1 MPLPRG
7 GEVDRRSGSGGGG
20 GGGGDG
26 DGDEEAW
33 RRWAVLVATV
43 WIQAVT
49 GTNLDFSAYSSAL
62 KSSLGISQGA
72 LNYLATASDLGKAL
86 GWSSGLALLYMPL
99 HGVLLVSAAL
109 GLAAYAVQYC
119 CLVFLNPSSLAVRY
133 PLVFLVCLVAGCS
146 ICWFNTVCF
155 VLCIRSFSASN
166 RPLALS
172 LSISF
177 NGLSA
182 AFYTLFANA
191 FSPTS
196 PSVYLLLNAIL
207 PLAASILAL
216 PAILLCHTHDNH
228 LQSVPRYD
236 RRVFLSLYIL
246 AFITGIYLVVFGS
259 LNTTRSAA
267 AWVILTGAMVLLAL
281 PLIIPACSSCSY
293 VDTHSIDSA
302 SHNDDPHKPL
312 LVGNH
317 LQNGSNAVMEKAM
330 EQQLQGSSCGTILD
344 KGRLVVLGE
353 EHSAKRL
360 IGCVDFWLYYTA
372 YFCGATVGLVY
383 SNNLGQI
390 AQSLHQQSQLT
401 MLLAVYSSFSFF
413 GRLLSAL
420 PDFLHRKVSL
430 ARTGWLAAALVPM
443 PMAFF
448 LMRKQ
453 QDGSTLAVG
462 TALIGLSSGFIFAAA
477 VSVTSELFGPNSIG
491 VNHNIL
497 ITNIPLGSLLYGQI
511 AALVYDAN
519 GQRMRVM
526 DNHTGMIDTMIVCM
540 GVKCYSTTFFVW
552 GCITL
557 LGLASSIVLFIRTK
571 PVYASTASRS
581 SCEHLHQV
589 SRLDAE
595 QRGNE
600 GSDRRTEAGMDHEEL
615 HGGAYGGPDR
625 RDLQP
630 VVTDVFEEE
639 APRGPE
645 TQREDDE
652 EAEAGSLRGALGW
665 LRLDGVAADIISI
678 AVPAVLALAAD
689 PITALVDTAFVGHI
703 GSAELAAVGA
713 SASVFN
719 LVSKLF
725 NVPLLNVT
733 TSFVAEQQ
741 AVDANSSSTTGQRDE
756 FLTPQKKASQQ
767 KKVLPA
773 VSTSLALAAGI
784 GLLEMVALIVGSG
797 TLMNIIGIPV
807 DSPMRAPAEQFL
819 TLRAYGAPPIIVA
832 LAAQGAF
839 RGFLDTKTPL
849 YAVGAGNLLNAIL
862 DAVLIFPLG
871 LGVSGAA
878 LATVSSEYLTA
889 FILLWKLNNEVDL
902 FSWNIIGDGVIRYL
916 KSGGLLIGRT
926 IAVLLTL
933 TLSTSLAAREGPVP
947 MAGYEICLQV
957 WLTISLLNDA
967 LALAGQALL
976 ASEYARGNYKQARM
990 VVYRILQVGGV
1001 TGVVLAA
1008 TLFVGFGSLSL
1019 LFTDDPA
1026 VLDVAQ
1032 SGVWFVT
1039 ISQPVNAIAF
1049 VADGLYYGVSDFAY
1063 AAYSTFFAG
1072 AVSSVFV
1079 LIAAPNFGL
1088 GGIWAGL
1095 TLFMSLRAIAG
1106 FWRLGSKGGPWEIIW
1121 SESE

>member
-7 GEVDRRSGSGGGG
+7 GEVEGGGRRRI
-20 GGGGDG
+20 GGGDG
-26 DGDEEAW
+26 DDDEAW

-43 WIQAVT
+43 WIQALT
-49 GTNLDFSAYSSAL
+49 GTNFDFSAYSSAL
-62 KSSLGISQGA
+62 KSSLGISQEA

-86 GWSSGLALLYMPL
+86 GWSSGLALLHMPL

-109 GLAAYAVQYC
+109 GLAAYAAQYC
-119 CLVFLNPSSLAVRY
+119 CLVFLNPSSSLAIPY
-133 PLVFLVCLVAGCS
+133 PLVFLVCLIAGCS

-216 PAILLCHTHDNH
+216 PAILLCHTHDSH

-236 RRVFLSLYIL
+236 RRVFLGLYIL

-259 LNTTRSAA
+259 LNTTRAA

-302 SHNDDPHKPL
+302 SHDDPHKPL
-312 LVGNH
+312 LVSNH
-317 LQNGSNAVMEKAM
+317 LQNESNAVMEKSM
-330 EQQLQGSSCGTILD
+330 EQQLQGSNCGTILD

-420 PDFLHRKVSL
+420 PDFLHRKVTL

-443 PMAFF
+443 PMALF
-448 LMRKQ
+448 LMQKQ

-519 GQRMRVM
+519 GQRMRVT

-571 PVYASTASRS
+571 PAYASTASR
-581 SCEHLHQV
+581 Q
-589 SRLDAE
+589 
-595 QRGNE
+595 
-600 GSDRRTEAGMDHEEL
+600 
-615 HGGAYGGPDR
+615 
-625 RDLQP
+625 
-630 VVTDVFEEE
+630 
-639 APRGPE
+639 
-645 TQREDDE
+645 
-652 EAEAGSLRGALGW
+652 
-665 LRLDGVAADIISI
+665 
-678 AVPAVLALAAD
+678 
-689 PITALVDTAFVGHI
+689 
-703 GSAELAAVGA
+703 
-713 SASVFN
+713 
-719 LVSKLF
+719 LVS
-725 NVPLLNVT
+725 T
-733 TSFVAEQQ
+733 
-741 AVDANSSSTTGQRDE
+741 
-756 FLTPQKKASQQ
+756 
-767 KKVLPA
+767 
-773 VSTSLALAAGI
+773 
-784 GLLEMVALIVGSG
+784 
-797 TLMNIIGIPV
+797 
-807 DSPMRAPAEQFL
+807 
-819 TLRAYGAPPIIVA
+819 
-832 LAAQGAF
+832 
-839 RGFLDTKTPL
+839 
-849 YAVGAGNLLNAIL
+849 
-862 DAVLIFPLG
+862 
-871 LGVSGAA
+871 
-878 LATVSSEYLTA
+878 
-889 FILLWKLNNEVDL
+889 
-902 FSWNIIGDGVIRYL
+902 
-916 KSGGLLIGRT
+916 
-926 IAVLLTL
+926 
-933 TLSTSLAAREGPVP
+933 
-947 MAGYEICLQV
+947 
-957 WLTISLLNDA
+957 
-967 LALAGQALL
+967 
-976 ASEYARGNYKQARM
+976 
-990 VVYRILQVGGV
+990 
-1001 TGVVLAA
+1001 
-1008 TLFVGFGSLSL
+1008 
-1019 LFTDDPA
+1019 FTN
-1026 VLDVAQ
+1026 
-1032 SGVWFVT
+1032 F
-1039 ISQPVNAIAF
+1039 PVNRE
-1049 VADGLYYGVSDFAY
+1049 
-1063 AAYSTFFAG
+1063 T
-1072 AVSSVFV
+1072 
-1079 LIAAPNFGL
+1079 P
-1088 GGIWAGL
+1088 
-1095 TLFMSLRAIAG
+1095 
-1106 FWRLGSKGGPWEIIW
+1106 
-1121 SESE
+1121 

>member
-1 MPLPRG
+1 M
-7 GEVDRRSGSGGGG
+7 
-20 GGGGDG
+20 
-26 DGDEEAW
+26 A
-33 RRWAVLVATV
+33 AT
-43 WIQAVT
+43 
-49 GTNLDFSAYSSAL
+49 
-62 KSSLGISQGA
+62 
-72 LNYLATASDLGKAL
+72 
-86 GWSSGLALLYMPL
+86 
-99 HGVLLVSAAL
+99 
-109 GLAAYAVQYC
+109 
-119 CLVFLNPSSLAVRY
+119 
-133 PLVFLVCLVAGCS
+133 
-146 ICWFNTVCF
+146 
-155 VLCIRSFSASN
+155 
-166 RPLALS
+166 
-172 LSISF
+172 
-177 NGLSA
+177 
-182 AFYTLFANA
+182 
-191 FSPTS
+191 SPT
-196 PSVYLLLNAIL
+196 ATR
-207 PLAASILAL
+207 
-216 PAILLCHTHDNH
+216 PA
-228 LQSVPRYD
+228 
-236 RRVFLSLYIL
+236 
-246 AFITGIYLVVFGS
+246 
-259 LNTTRSAA
+259 
-267 AWVILTGAMVLLAL
+267 
-281 PLIIPACSSCSY
+281 
-293 VDTHSIDSA
+293 
-302 SHNDDPHKPL
+302 
-312 LVGNH
+312 
-317 LQNGSNAVMEKAM
+317 
-330 EQQLQGSSCGTILD
+330 
-344 KGRLVVLGE
+344 
-353 EHSAKRL
+353 
-360 IGCVDFWLYYTA
+360 
-372 YFCGATVGLVY
+372 
-383 SNNLGQI
+383 
-390 AQSLHQQSQLT
+390 
-401 MLLAVYSSFSFF
+401 
-413 GRLLSAL
+413 
-420 PDFLHRKVSL
+420 
-430 ARTGWLAAALVPM
+430 AAALIRVPRSGINRVSL
-443 PMAFF
+443 PCCHRRATPWRRPPRCS
-448 LMRKQ
+448 RK
-453 QDGSTLAVG
+453 G
-462 TALIGLSSGFIFAAA
+462 
-477 VSVTSELFGPNSIG
+477 
-491 VNHNIL
+491 
-497 ITNIPLGSLLYGQI
+497 
-511 AALVYDAN
+511 
-519 GQRMRVM
+519 
-526 DNHTGMIDTMIVCM
+526 
-540 GVKCYSTTFFVW
+540 K
-552 GCITL
+552 
-557 LGLASSIVLFIRTK
+557 
-571 PVYASTASRS
+571 
-581 SCEHLHQV
+581 
-589 SRLDAE
+589 
-595 QRGNE
+595 
-600 GSDRRTEAGMDHEEL
+600 
-615 HGGAYGGPDR
+615 
-625 RDLQP
+625 P
-630 VVTDVFEEE
+630 VVTDVVEEE

-645 TQREDDE
+645 TKREDDE
-652 EAEAGSLRGALGW
+652 EAEAGSLSGALGW

-756 FLTPQKKASQQ
+756 FLTPQ

-902 FSWNIIGDGVIRYL
+902 FSWNIVGDGVIRYL

-926 IAVLLTL
+926 IAVFLTL
-933 TLSTSLAAREGPVP
+933 TLSTSLATREGPVP

-976 ASEYARGNYKQARM
+976 ASEYAKGNYKQARM
-990 VVYRILQVGGV
+990 VVSRILQVGGV

-1008 TLFVGFGSLSL
+1008 TLFIGFGSLSL

-1039 ISQPVNAIAF
+1039 ISQPINAIAF

-1072 AVSSVFV
+1072 AVSSVFL
-1079 LIAAPNFGL
+1079 LIAAPKFGL